1 MMVTIN
7 LTPGNHTIEMSLAG
21 YAPFKGVIT
30 VSSTGAVYCVS
41 VNGGSCGS
49 QSQPGMAIFN
59 NVVTAIMIASTEG
72 MCEWVTG
79 KGGWDK
85 QTAYDIMTLVKSYAG
100 QENIGFN
107 VSSAYIMGAIA
118 YYSGNKSSGNQ
129 LTGCSF

>member
-1 MMVTIN
+1 
-7 LTPGNHTIEMSLAG
+7 MSLAG
-21 YAPFKGVIT
+21 YATFRGKIT
-30 VSSTGAVYCVS
+30 VSNTGAIYCAS
-41 VNGGSCGS
+41 VDGGSCGA
-49 QSQPGMAIFN
+49 QGQPGMTTSTNI
-59 NVVTAIMIASTEG
+59 VTAIMKASTVG
-72 MCEWVTG
+72 MCEWVSG

-85 QTAYDIMTLVKSYAG
+85 ASAYDIMTLVKSYAG